1 MIILLRGGGDLASGV
16 ALRLNKSGFKVVIT
30 ELPKPLAVRRMACFS
45 EAIYSGEVTIEGIVA
60 KRVNDIDD
68 PLRILQLLSKGRI
81 PVIIDPDGKSIQAVH
96 PTVIVD
102 ARMLKAA
109 PEPLRHTAKL
119 YIGLGPGFIGG
130 ANCHAAIETK
140 RGPWLGRVLW
150 DGPTLDDSGIPEP
163 VGAKHSERALY
174 APNEG
179 TLTTLKQIGDH
190 VIEGEPVASIDGQ
203 EIIAPFSGLLR
214 GLIHPNAEIKR
225 GMKIGDLD
233 PRNDPD
239 LCNHVSDKALAIGG
253 GVLEAILSKPELRP
267 HLWT

>member
-1 MIILLRGGGDLASGV
+1 MIVLIRGGGDLASGV
-16 ALRLNKSGFKVVIT
+16 ALRLHHAGFKIVMT
-30 ELPKPLAVRRMACFS
+30 ELAKPLTVRRLASFG
-45 EAIYSGEVTIEGIVA
+45 EAINTGETSFEGITA

-81 PVIIDPDGKSIQAVH
+81 PVLVDPDAKSTQSIH

-102 ARMLKAA
+102 ARMLKSA
-109 PEPLRHTAKL
+109 PEALRHTAKL

-130 ANCHAAIETK
+130 ENCHAVIETQ

-150 DGPTLDDSGIPEP
+150 DSPAATDSGIPEMIGNRQSDR
-163 VGAKHSERALY
+163 VLY
-174 APNEG
+174 ASNDGHVIPI
-179 TLTTLKQIGDH
+179 KVIGDL
-190 VIEGEPVASIDGQ
+190 IQEGEPVAEINGQ
-203 EIIAPFSGLLR
+203 PVIAPFTGMLR
-214 GLIHPNAEIKR
+214 GLIHPDVEVSK

-233 PRNDPD
+233 PRNMPE
-239 LCNHVSDKALAIGG
+239 LCTHVSDKALSIGG

>member
-1 MIILLRGGGDLASGV
+1 MIVLIRGGGDLASGV
-16 ALRLNKSGFKVVIT
+16 AFRLHKSGFRVVIT
-30 ELPKPLAVRRMACFS
+30 ELLKPLAVRRLASFS
-45 EAIYSGEVTIEGIVA
+45 EAIYSGDVTVEGIVA
-60 KRVNDIDD
+60 KKVNDIDD

-102 ARMLKAA
+102 ARMLKSA
-109 PEPLRHTAKL
+109 PEPLHHTAKL

-130 ANCHAAIETK
+130 VNCHAAIETK

-150 DGPTLDDSGIPEP
+150 DGPTQSDSGVPEP
-163 VGAKHSERALY
+163 VGDKHSDRALY
-174 APNEG
+174 ASMDGSFMP
-179 TLTTLKQIGDH
+179 LKTIGDT
-190 VIEGEPVASIDGQ
+190 VLEGEPVAEVNGQ
-203 EIIAPFSGLLR
+203 PIIAPFKGVLR
-214 GLIHPNAEIKR
+214 GIIHPEVDVHR

-233 PRNDPD
+233 PRNDPQ
-239 LCNHVSDKALAIGG
+239 LCNHISDKALALGG

>member
-1 MIILLRGGGDLASGV
+1 MIVLIRGGGDLASGV

-30 ELPKPLAVRRMACFS
+30 ELPKPMAVRRKASFC
-45 EAIYSGEVTIEGIVA
+45 EAIYSGEVTVEGIVA

-102 ARMLKAA
+102 ARMLKSA
-109 PEPLRHTAKL
+109 PEPLRHMAKL

-130 ANCHAAIETK
+130 SNCHAAIETK

-150 DGPTLDDSGIPEP
+150 EGPTLEDSGIPEP
-163 VGAKHSERALY
+163 VGEKHSERALY
-174 APNEG
+174 APSDG
-179 TLTTLKQIGDH
+179 ILIAIKTIGDS
-190 VIEGEPVASIDGQ
+190 VLEGELVATINGQ
-203 EIIAPFSGLLR
+203 AIIAPFKGLLR
-214 GLIHPNAEIKR
+214 GLIHPDFEIKQ

-233 PRNDPD
+233 PRDDPD
-239 LCNHVSDKALAIGG
+239 LCNHVSDKALAVGG
-253 GVLEAILSKPELRP
+253 GVLEAILSKTELRP